1 MKRLL
6 SLLTVLLL
14 FPFTAGA
21 QGATSPLVFDS
32 MTFDF
37 GTVDEAGGT
46 LFHTFTFIN
55 GASFPVRIS
64 NISASC
70 NCVSVSYPQ
79 SSLKGG
85 ETGEISV
92 AFNPVGLGGQVVRQV
107 EVFLGDSQPGV
118 TLEISADIVRSNYD
132 INEEYKVALP
142 GGLRL
147 KTLSTKFGYVPVGR
161 SSEQKIDIV
170 NTSSEAIRVEAEPL
184 EPGSHLT
191 VACPAS
197 LAPGEA
203 GALILRYSFGK
214 SAYGSFSDDV
224 QILVN
229 GSSCNR
235 TVSTSAVAVDDFKAS
250 SSNSVPTM
258 QIYPSALKV
267 RKIPVLGKYV
277 TSFEIA
283 NNGKAD
289 LVVRAVSVPEGVE
302 TDLPDGSSIS
312 PGRKRKVNVRADK
325 ASFSV
330 EVVVN
335 DPVRPFKELRTSIQ

>member
-6 SLLTVLLL
+6 ALMTALMLL
-14 FPFTAGA
+14 PFVVGA
-21 QGATSPLVFDS
+21 QSVTSPLVFDS
-32 MTFDF
+32 DTFNF

-79 SSLKGG
+79 SSLEGG

-92 AFNPVGLGGQVVRQV
+92 AFNPVGLGGKVVRQV
-107 EVFLGDSQPGV
+107 EVFLGDNRPGV
-118 TLEISADIVRSNYD
+118 TLEISADIVRSKYD
-132 INEEYKVALP
+132 ITEEYKVALP

-170 NTSSEAIRVEAEPL
+170 NTSSEAIRVEAEPVD
-184 EPGSHLT
+184 PGSHLT

-214 SAYGSFSDDV
+214 SAYGSYSDEV
-224 QILVN
+224 QIIVN

-235 TVSTSAVAVDDFKAS
+235 VVTTSAVAVDDFKAS
-250 SSNSVPTM
+250 SSKSAPNM
-258 QIYPSALKV
+258 QIYPSILKV
-267 RKIPVLGKYV
+267 RKIPVVGRYV

-302 TDLPDGSSIS
+302 TDLPDGSSIR
-312 PGRKRKVNVRADK
+312 PGQKRKVNVKADK